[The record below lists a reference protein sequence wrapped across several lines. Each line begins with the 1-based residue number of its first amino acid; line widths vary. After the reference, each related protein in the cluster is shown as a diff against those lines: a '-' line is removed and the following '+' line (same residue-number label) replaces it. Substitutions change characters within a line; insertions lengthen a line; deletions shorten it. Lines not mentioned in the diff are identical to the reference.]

1 MLDQVNRLA
10 IVLVEHLIQQLAHR
24 LSNLWPHLLDV
35 LVGEEIRYH
44 APLVSMVGGIHVHE
58 GRAVF
63 CRLFATGAHLRET
76 RPRALLEGMSG

>member
-1 MLDQVNRLA
+1 MLNQVNRLA
-10 IVLVEHLIQQLAHR
+10 IVLLEHLIQQLTHR
-24 LSNLWPHLLDV
+24 LSDLWPHRLDM

-58 GRAVF
+58 GRAIF

-76 RPRALLEGMSG
+76 GTRALLEGMSG